1 MTHPTTSPSS
11 ATDASTASLPISV
24 TTSSPPDITAITST
38 ELADRISGAVVTP
51 GAADWDS
58 ARQAWNL
65 AIDRRPEFVV
75 FAESAADVAAV
86 IDYARAHGLTVSPQG
101 TGHNASV
108 RPDLSGSILLRTDRM
123 RELSVDVATRTVRA
137 GAGVLWQEVTEALAP
152 HGLVGLSGSSG
163 DVGVVGYLLGGGYS
177 WFARQYGLGCSSVT
191 AVELVTG
198 DGRFHRVDADHET
211 DLFWAVR
218 GGAGNVGVVSAI
230 EFTVYPCAQV
240 YAGALLFPLERAREV
255 LSAYELWTRDLDE
268 AATTCVRLLRI
279 PPIPDIPEPLRGK
292 TFVGIDGAIDLP
304 AEQAEALLAPM
315 RDLGPV
321 VDMFSPMPA
330 PALAHIHMDPPQP
343 SPARSDGM
351 VLTDLP
357 AEAIDALLSVAG
369 PGVDSPLLTVDMRH
383 MGGAAGRPAPGGG
396 VVDSIPGRFM
406 LFAVGITPVPPAEAA
421 VTAAVEAVITAL
433 DPWRSDRD
441 YINLRDT
448 PAAPTRFYSTE
459 SLDRLLAIQRQ
470 HDPQNV
476 VRPNLNLAA

>member
-1 MTHPTTSPSS
+1 MTDTIPAIDTNTDIATTPRHCK
-11 ATDASTASLPISV
+11 AG
-24 TTSSPPDITAITST
+24 
-38 ELADRISGAVVTP
+38 LADRISGTVVTP
-51 GAADWDS
+51 GDADWDT

-65 AIDRRPEFVV
+65 AVDRHPEFVV
-75 FAESAADVAAV
+75 FAESAGDVAAT
-86 IDYARAHGLTVSPQG
+86 IDYARSNGLAVNPQG

-108 RPDLSGSILLRTDRM
+108 RADLTGTILLRTDRM
-123 RELSVDVATRTVRA
+123 RELSVDAAARAVRA

-177 WFARQYGLGCSSVT
+177 WFARKYGLACSSVT

-198 DGRFHRVDADHET
+198 DGRFHRVDAQHET

-218 GGAGNVGVVSAI
+218 GGAGNIGIVTAI
-230 EFTVYPCAQV
+230 EFTVYPCAQI
-240 YAGALLFPLERAREV
+240 YAGAMLFPLERAREV
-255 LSAYELWTRDLDE
+255 LHAYEKWTRNLDE

-279 PPIPDIPEPLRGK
+279 PPIPDIPEPMRGK

-315 RDLGPV
+315 RELGPV
-321 VDMFSPMPA
+321 VDMFSSMPA

-369 PGVDSPLLTVDMRH
+369 PGVDSPLLAVDLRH
-383 MGGAAGRPAPGGG
+383 TGGAAGRPAAGGG

-421 VTAAVEAVITAL
+421 VVAAVEAVTAAL
-433 DPWRSDRD
+433 APWRSDRD

-448 PAAPTRFYSTE
+448 PAAPTRFYSAE
-459 SLDRLLAIQRQ
+459 SLERLRAIQRR
-470 HDPQNV
+470 HDPHHV